1 MNKDIKKQ
9 WVDALRSGKYTQG
22 FKFMRKDNGT
32 FCALGVLCDLVDP
45 SLWTR
50 TGDGTWR
57 HDGYSAIPSD
67 SALKALAQ
75 EMDPVETQQL
85 DLKIASGDLS
95 VTGKPATGGRRV
107 TRKGGVVMRH
117 SSTRRRS
124 KRDKTRSGARPRGY
138 LNRTMRIKM

>member
-1 MNKDIKKQ
+1 LIHEANISSGYEKGLKEITNPATDDPTDIQFTKD
-9 WVDALRSGKYTQG
+9 
-22 FKFMRKDNGT
+22 
-32 FCALGVLCDLVDP
+32 
-45 SLWTR
+45 
-50 TGDGTWR
+50 
-57 HDGYSAIPSD
+57 SAIPSD

-75 EMDPVETQQL
+75 EMDPVETQKL
-85 DLKIASGDLS
+85 DLKIATGELS
-95 VTGKPATGGRRV
+95 NTGKPAVGGQRV